1 MVGGGATLAA
11 RRMSAKKYLFIV
23 SKIRLIFKIKS
34 MNNEEVHR
42 RKVKRAK
49 RELLTKIKAVLNYY
63 Y

>member
-11 RRMSAKKYLFIV
+11 RRMRAKKYLFIV

-42 RKVKRAK
+42 RKVKRK
-49 RELLTKIKAVLNYY
+49 RIIDKIKAVLNYY